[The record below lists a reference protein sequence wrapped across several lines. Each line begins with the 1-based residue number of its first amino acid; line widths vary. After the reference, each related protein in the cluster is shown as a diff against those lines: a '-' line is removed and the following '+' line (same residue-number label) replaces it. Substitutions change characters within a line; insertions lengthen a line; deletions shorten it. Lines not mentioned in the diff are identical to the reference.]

1 MSDIINTESKEDTEI
16 LDDIETFEKYSEN
29 YINLENK
36 INEYLP
42 QLNFSKLIYDKYAL
56 SIKNLD
62 NTYRELIVSKLT
74 EDLYNDK
81 ILNLVK
87 VE

>member
-1 MSDIINTESKEDTEI
+1 MSDIINTESQEDTEI